1 MDPRSEELRGSISV
15 CVDKAHKS
23 LSDRNDYSGPVSPR
37 VANSRNAPVGTSGD
51 RVDSTEKEIGNRP
64 NIDRIERG
72 QLFNNLIRPSW
83 FNFNSS
89 WAGMQPGRTDCLR
102 DVHVQIDHSYQR

>member
-23 LSDRNDYSGPVSPR
+23 LNDRNDHSGPVSPR
-37 VANSRNAPVGTSGD
+37 VANSRNAAVAMSGD
-51 RVDSTEKEIGNRP
+51 RMDPTEKEIGNRP

-72 QLFNNLIRPSW
+72 QLFNNFGRPPW
-83 FNFNSS
+83 LDFNSS
-89 WAGMQPGRTDCLR
+89 WAGMQSGRTDCLS